1 METKIKETLEKQ
13 LELLSER
20 AVKAETADDLC
31 KLSEAM
37 VSVSNA
43 LFLSGCK

>member
-1 METKIKETLEKQ
+1 MEAKIKETLEKQ

-20 AVKAETADDLC
+20 STNAETTEDLC